1 MHRLAPENPEELGI
15 ADAAIAL
22 LSLLHI
28 VRRRTGLPTRKFFD
42 QDPPV
47 EQDVLDHIG
56 SRDHERWFRV
66 AEALVKSEYGD
77 EYLRGCDH
85 CGSFAVP
92 PDAPCQACFHEAH
105 N

>member
-28 VRRRTGLPTRKFFD
+28 VRRRTDLPTREFFD

-56 SRDHERWFRV
+56 WRDYERWFRV
-66 AEALVKSEYGD
+66 AEALVNSEYPP
-77 EYLRGCDH
+77 
-85 CGSFAVP
+85 VP
-92 PDAPCQACFHEAH
+92 IICETTSLVRLV
-105 N
+105 